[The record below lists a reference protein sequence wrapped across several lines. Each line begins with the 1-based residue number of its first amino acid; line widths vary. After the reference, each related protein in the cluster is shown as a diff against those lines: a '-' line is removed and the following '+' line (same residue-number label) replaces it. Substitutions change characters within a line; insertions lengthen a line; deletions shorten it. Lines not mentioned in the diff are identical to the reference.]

1 MTEQLRRLF
10 FPESDKPASPALSAA
25 EHAALPGAA
34 TQSGQAGARKVDLV
48 FVIDTTGSMSD
59 KIDGLLQ
66 TCAKFVDEFTALQLQ
81 QRIAIV
87 AFGDLRVRGDKIVRT
102 DFTSNVEV
110 TKKSLKKIPR
120 YSGGGNKGE
129 SSLEA
134 IEKALDLPFDA
145 DAVKVLI
152 LITDEPA
159 HQKRLQ
165 ADEMTGRL
173 AEREFLVFVVSPP
186 LDYYKAM
193 AKRNGGKWY
202 KVSAKTDFTDL
213 LQMFRE
219 MASRVSQVVLDVHEI
234 GEGSVA
240 KYLRLNPPGAHK

>member
-1 MTEQLRRLF
+1 MTDSLRRF
-10 FPESDKPASPALSAA
+10 FLPDGGKPKVVVSGPEPVGALTGATAAS
-25 EHAALPGAA
+25 
-34 TQSGQAGARKVDLV
+34 SGEGARRLDLV

-66 TCAKFVDEFTALQLQ
+66 TCAKFVDEFASLQLQ
-81 QRIAIV
+81 HRIAIV

-102 DFTSNVEV
+102 EFTTNVEV
-110 TKKSLKKIPR
+110 TKKSLKNVPR

-134 IEKALDLPFDA
+134 IEKALELPFDA

-159 HQKRLQ
+159 HQKHIR

-186 LDYYKAM
+186 LDYYKDM
-193 AKRNGGKWY
+193 ARRNGGKWY

-219 MASRVSQVVLDVHEI
+219 MASRVSHVVSDVHEY
-234 GEGSVA
+234 GDGSVA
-240 KYLRLNPPGAHK
+240 KYLMLNPPDKRK

>member
-1 MTEQLRRLF
+1 MTDSLRRLI
-10 FPESDKPASPALSAA
+10 FPDKDKPTVTAPRL
-25 EHAALPGAA
+25 EQVGILPGA
-34 TQSGQAGARKVDLV
+34 TVPSGTTPGRKLDLV

-66 TCAKFVDEFTALQLQ
+66 TCAKFVDEFADLQLQ
-81 QRIAIV
+81 HRLAVV

-110 TKKSLKKIPR
+110 TKKSLKNIPR
-120 YSGGGNKGE
+120 YKGGGNKGE

-134 IEKALDLPFDA
+134 IGKALDLPFDE
-145 DAVKVLI
+145 DAVKAII

-159 HQKRLQ
+159 HQKHIK
-165 ADEMTGRL
+165 ANEMIGRL

-186 LDYYKAM
+186 LDYFKAM

-202 KVSAKTDFTDL
+202 KIAANTDFTDL
-213 LQMFRE
+213 LQIFRD
-219 MASRVSQVVLDVHEI
+219 MASRVSHVVSDVHEY

-240 KYLRLNPPGAHK
+240 KYLMLNPPD

>member
-1 MTEQLRRLF
+1 
-10 FPESDKPASPALSAA
+10 
-25 EHAALPGAA
+25 
-34 TQSGQAGARKVDLV
+34 
-48 FVIDTTGSMSD
+48 MSD

-66 TCAKFVDEFTALQLQ
+66 TCAKFVDEFAALHLQ
-81 QRIAIV
+81 HRIAIV

-110 TKKSLKKIPR
+110 TKKSLKNIPR
-120 YSGGGNKGE
+120 YSGGGNNGK

-134 IEKALDLPFDA
+134 IEKALDLPFDE

-159 HQKRLQ
+159 HQKHLR

-186 LDYYKAM
+186 LDYFKAM

-213 LQMFRE
+213 FRCFARWRAACHTWCRTCTNTAKA
-219 MASRVSQVVLDVHEI
+219 ASPSI
-234 GEGSVA
+234 SC
-240 KYLRLNPPGAHK
+240 

>member
-1 MTEQLRRLF
+1 MTSSLRRLLL
-10 FPESDKPASPALSAA
+10 SDKDKTTVTVSGPEPAGVLLGAASPPKQ
-25 EHAALPGAA
+25 E
-34 TQSGQAGARKVDLV
+34 GARKLDLV

-66 TCAKFVDEFTALQLQ
+66 TCTKFVDEFAALQLQ
-81 QRIAIV
+81 HRIAVV

-110 TKKSLKKIPR
+110 TKKSLKNIPR
-120 YSGGGNKGE
+120 YKGGGNKGE

-134 IEKALDLPFDA
+134 IDKALELPFDE
-145 DAVKVLI
+145 DAVKALI

-159 HQKRLQ
+159 HQKHLK
-165 ADEMTGRL
+165 ASEMSGRL

-186 LDYYKAM
+186 IDYFKAM
-193 AKRNGGKWY
+193 AKRNGGRWY
-202 KVSAKTDFTDL
+202 KVAADTDFSDL
-213 LQMFRE
+213 LQMFRD
-219 MASRVSQVVLDVHEI
+219 MASRVSHVVSDVHEY

-240 KYLRLNPPGAHK
+240 KYLMLNPPEKRK

>member
-1 MTEQLRRLF
+1 MTDSLRRFLL
-10 FPESDKPASPALSAA
+10 PDKDKPKVVVSGP
-25 EHAALPGAA
+25 EPVGALPGATVSPA
-34 TQSGQAGARKVDLV
+34 NEGARKLDLV

-66 TCAKFVDEFTALQLQ
+66 TCAKFVDEFAALQLQ
-81 QRIAIV
+81 HRIAVV

-110 TKKSLKKIPR
+110 TKKSLRNIPR
-120 YSGGGNKGE
+120 YKGGGNKGE

-134 IEKALDLPFDA
+134 IDKALELPFDE
-145 DAVKVLI
+145 DAVKALI

-159 HQKRLQ
+159 HQKHLK

-173 AEREFLVFVVSPP
+173 VEREFLVFVVSPP
-186 LDYYKAM
+186 IDYFKAM

-202 KVSAKTDFTDL
+202 KVAADTDFTDL
-213 LQMFRE
+213 LQMFRD
-219 MASRVSQVVLDVHEI
+219 MASRVSQVVADVHEY
-234 GEGSVA
+234 GDGSVA
-240 KYLRLNPPGAHK
+240 KYLMLNPPDKRK